1 MTAPRVRGCLWLAA
15 LSIAPVLALA
25 GCGPSGGDHSPP
37 LSGVPLTPGVHVTV
51 DVRNCN
57 GGANA
62 YCGLELVVVGRRY
75 RTSTVLLTD
84 ETRLLRRRGWKPTN
98 ASTGLERGADSP
110 GDRLRLMYA
119 TANGDLEGIDLGWIR
134 RARPV
139 TLALAHALFTHT
151 ATLSMFLQ
159 DGGG

>member
-1 MTAPRVRGCLWLAA
+1 MPVALSLALAA
-15 LSIAPVLALA
+15 AIA

-37 LSGVPLTPGVHVTV
+37 VSGVPLAPGTHVTV

-57 GGANA
+57 AGANA
-62 YCGLELVVVGRRY
+62 YCGLELVVVGPGY
-75 RTSTVLLTD
+75 RSSAALLAG
-84 ETRLLRRRGWKPTN
+84 ETHLLSDRGWKPTN

-119 TANGDLEGIDLGWIR
+119 TANGDLEGIDLGWIK
-134 RARPV
+134 RARAV
-139 TLALAHALFTHT
+139 TLALSHALFKHT
-151 ATLSMFLQ
+151 ATLSMLLQ